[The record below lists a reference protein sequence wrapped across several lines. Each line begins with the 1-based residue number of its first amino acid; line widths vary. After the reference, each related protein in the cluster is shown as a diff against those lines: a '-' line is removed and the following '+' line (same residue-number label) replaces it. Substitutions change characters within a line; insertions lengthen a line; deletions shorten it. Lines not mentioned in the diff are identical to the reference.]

1 MWDVES
7 VLKFWKNV
15 VKNINSKGIFDDV
28 GEVVQ

>member
-7 VLKFWKNV
+7 VLKFWENV